1 MGLAGRRS
9 VMGEINA
16 HIWLCLPD
24 RAQAQHLLG
33 CVCARLCER
42 LEPKALTTHYTA
54 DKTSLREETFPQA
67 MASSFSRWLP
77 QICFLVQHS
86 GDSRHHANMCVKQHR
101 ARIRLISVSCIF
113 DVPFPIIP
121 AYIFPAKDAGVYAKY
136 RFVTTVTQHSVSVQ
150 QPNVLNSV
158 QPQIHCCFKNT
169 KFCFS
174 HTLVL
179 LHCTSD

>member
-54 DKTSLREETFPQA
+54 DKTSLREGSFPQA
-67 MASSFSRWLP
+67 MASSSSRWLP
-77 QICFLVQHS
+77 QICFLVKHR
-86 GDSRHHANMCVKQHR
+86 GASRHHANVRVKQRR
-101 ARIRLISVSCIF
+101 ARIRLISVSVFLIF
-113 DVPFPIIP
+113 HFPIIP
-121 AYIFPAKDAGVYAKY
+121 ASISPPLYHNIQSVFNNPMSLILFNHEFIIALKTPSFVFP
-136 RFVTTVTQHSVSVQ
+136 
-150 QPNVLNSV
+150 
-158 QPQIHCCFKNT
+158 
-169 KFCFS
+169 

-179 LHCTSD
+179 LRCTSD

>member
-1 MGLAGRRS
+1 MGLAGSRS

-33 CVCARLCER
+33 CVCARLWER

-54 DKTSLREETFPQA
+54 DKPVCVRKVSQA
-67 MASSFSRWLP
+67 VASSSSRWLP
-77 QICFLVQHS
+77 QICFLVKHS
-86 GDSRHHANMCVKQHR
+86 GASCRHANMCVKQHR
-101 ARIRLISVSCIF
+101 ACICLISVSFIF
-113 DVPFPIIP
+113 DMPFPIIP
-121 AYIFPAKDAGVYAKY
+121 AYIFPATDAGVYAKY
-136 RFVTTVTQHSVSVQ
+136 RFVTTLTQHSVSVH
-150 QPNVLNSV
+150 QPDVLNSV
-158 QPQIHCCFKNT
+158 QPQIHHCFKNT